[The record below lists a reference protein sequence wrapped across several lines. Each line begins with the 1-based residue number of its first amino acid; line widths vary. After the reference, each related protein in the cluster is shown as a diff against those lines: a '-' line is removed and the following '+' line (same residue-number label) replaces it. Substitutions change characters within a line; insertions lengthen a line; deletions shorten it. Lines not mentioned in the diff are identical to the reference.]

1 MSEEIEVGGVWF
13 VQALSNGKGYEVEDD
28 GSLSGYLLSSF
39 SQKIAEGKY
48 QDSEYTYTRL

>member
-1 MSEEIEVGGVWF
+1 MSEEIEVGGVWYMK
-13 VQALSNGKGYEVEDD
+13 ALSNGEGYEVDDD

-39 SQKIAEGKY
+39 CQKIADNTY

>member
-1 MSEEIEVGGVWF
+1 MSEEIEVGGVWYMES
-13 VQALSNGKGYEVEDD
+13 LSNGKGYEVEDD